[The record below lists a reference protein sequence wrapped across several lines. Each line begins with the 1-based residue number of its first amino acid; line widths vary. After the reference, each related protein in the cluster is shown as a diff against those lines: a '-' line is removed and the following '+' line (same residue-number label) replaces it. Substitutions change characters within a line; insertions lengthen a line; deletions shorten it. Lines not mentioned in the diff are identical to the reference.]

1 MATKRRRSFDTK
13 SFLARVADGQSIGKY
28 RKGQTVFSQGDPG
41 DAVFYIQKGKAKLTV
56 VSEQGKEAV
65 IAILGTDEFFGE
77 GCLAGQAQRIA
88 TVTTMTDSVIAR
100 LEKSAIIQVIHQEP
114 TFSEMFIAHLLGR
127 AIRVEADLVDQLF
140 NSSEKRLARM
150 LLLLANFGKEGKP
163 EPIIAKI
170 SQETLAEMIG
180 TTRSR
185 VSFFMNKFRELG
197 FIDYNGSGL
206 EVHTSLLNAVLH
218 DQPQIK
224 TYSPVSN
231 IGDIW
236 SLKEGADESAIV
248 LDIDKVGLDAFLQQ
262 FV

>member
-1 MATKRRRSFDTK
+1 MMTRLGRPFDTK
-13 SFLARVADGQSIGKY
+13 SFFARVGDGRSIGKY

-65 IAILGTDEFFGE
+65 IAILGSDEFFGE

-88 TVTTMTDSVIAR
+88 TVTTMTESVIAR
-100 LEKSAIIQVIHQEP
+100 LEKSAIIQVIHEEP

-140 NSSEKRLARM
+140 NSSEKRLARI
-150 LLLLANFGKEGKP
+150 LLLLANFGKEGAP
-163 EPIIAKI
+163 EPVIAKI

-185 VSFFMNKFRELG
+185 VSFFMNKFRKLG
-197 FIDYNGSGL
+197 FIDYNGSI
-206 EVHTSLLNAVLH
+206 EVHSSLLNVVLH

-224 TYSPVSN
+224 N
-231 IGDIW
+231 
-236 SLKEGADESAIV
+236 
-248 LDIDKVGLDAFLQQ
+248 
-262 FV
+262 

>member
-1 MATKRRRSFDTK
+1 MAIKRRPSFNST
-13 SFLARVADGQSIGKY
+13 SFLAKVGKGRSMRKY
-28 RKGQTVFSQGDPG
+28 RKGQVIFSQGDAG
-41 DAVFYIQKGKAKLTV
+41 DAVFYVHRGKVKVTV

-65 IAILGTDEFFGE
+65 VAILGTDEFFGE
-77 GCLAGQAQRIA
+77 GCLAGQALRIS

-100 LEKSAIIQVIHQEP
+100 IEKATITRVIHQEP
-114 TFSEMFIAHLLGR
+114 MFAEMFIAHLLGR
-127 AIRVEADLVDQLF
+127 TIRVEADLVDQLF

-170 SQETLAEMIG
+170 SQETLADMIG

-218 DQPQIK
+218 DQPQIQ
-224 TYSPVSN
+224 T
-231 IGDIW
+231 
-236 SLKEGADESAIV
+236 
-248 LDIDKVGLDAFLQQ
+248 
-262 FV
+262 

>member
-1 MATKRRRSFDTK
+1 VRFAPSRVIAHRSRFRNQGRIMAIKRRPSFNST
-13 SFLARVADGQSIGKY
+13 SFLAKVGEGRSIGKY
-28 RKGQTVFSQGDPG
+28 SKGRVVFSQGDAG
-41 DAVFYIQKGKAKLTV
+41 DAVFYVQEGKVKVTV

-65 IAILGTDEFFGE
+65 VAILGTDEFFGE
-77 GCLAGQAQRIA
+77 GCLAGQTLRIS
-88 TVTTMTDSVIAR
+88 TVTTFNDSVIAR
-100 LEKSAIIQVIHQEP
+100 IEKAAIIRVIHQEP
-114 TFSEMFIAHLLGR
+114 TFAEMFIAHLLGR
-127 AIRVEADLVDQLF
+127 TIRVEADLVDQLF

-150 LLLLANFGKEGKP
+150 LLLLANFGKESKP

-197 FIDYNGSGL
+197 FIKYNGGMEDGI

-224 TYSPVSN
+224 T
-231 IGDIW
+231 
-236 SLKEGADESAIV
+236 
-248 LDIDKVGLDAFLQQ
+248 
-262 FV
+262 

>member
-1 MATKRRRSFDTK
+1 MAIKRRPSFNST
-13 SFLARVADGQSIGKY
+13 SFLAKVGKGRSMCKY
-28 RKGQTVFSQGDPG
+28 RKGQVIFSQGDAG
-41 DAVFYIQKGKAKLTV
+41 DAVFYVQKGKVKVTV

-65 IAILGTDEFFGE
+65 VAILGTDEFFGE
-77 GCLAGQAQRIA
+77 GCLAGQALRIS

-100 LEKSAIIQVIHQEP
+100 IEKATITRVIHQEP
-114 TFSEMFIAHLLGR
+114 MFAEMFIAHLLGR
-127 AIRVEADLVDQLF
+127 TIRVEADLVDQLF

-224 TYSPVSN
+224 TYCN
-231 IGDIW
+231 
-236 SLKEGADESAIV
+236 SAHQREHV
-248 LDIDKVGLDAFLQQ
+248 D
-262 FV
+262 